1 MTEPAA
7 ETIESEKDKLVV
19 TDTELIRRLGVPA
32 KIGRAAIHD
41 LDKHHPGR
49 PKFPQKDPPFGNRR
63 FWPAVEKYLMLR
75 HGVTDDPFMPAA
87 QWQEKRN
94 ATAEAGETGPSG
106 DARARLETLERNIGP
121 PIGFR
126 GKTSS
131 PKAILS
137 KAVSCGLRRT
147 DRRQSRP
154 RLTGRTW
161 RALAMCSKWR
171 C

>member
-49 PKFPQKDPPFGNRR
+49 PKFPQKDPLFGNRR

-106 DARARLETLERNIGP
+106 DARARLET
-121 PIGFR
+121 
-126 GKTSS
+126 
-131 PKAILS
+131 S
-137 KAVSCGLRRT
+137 KETLDRLLDSAARP
-147 DRRQSRP
+147 RRQ
-154 RLTGRTW
+154 RLSYRKPSLVASVEPTDGNPDRD
-161 RALAMCSKWR
+161 
-171 C
+171 